1 MSNQKQAS
9 QLISPPHIMNSNFMS
24 MTMQNV
30 SQVPKDSN
38 EIQEYTP
45 FKVKYSQGK
54 PSKFFQILIFNVI
67 TLS

>member
-45 FKVKYSQGK
+45 FKVKYSQG
-54 PSKFFQILIFNVI
+54 
-67 TLS
+67 T